1 MKTAQK
7 LDVIIK
13 KHILSTKINSVI
25 AIMVANKKKCSP
37 IDNNKPDDATMVYIK
52 RTTTEYKG
60 DDEEP
65 DVEVTNRIIPKPLS
79 SK

>member
-52 RTTTEYKG
+52 RTTTENKE
-60 DDEEP
+60 DEDP